1 VSGRPRAWGVLPIPF
16 QAEIGYEK
24 AMSNN
29 GRSQRQTKLDS
40 AFNTQPND
48 VIPARPTPQEV
59 AARAY
64 SLYEAEGRPNGHAE
78 DHWLRAECEVMQ
90 ERQASVRS

>member
-1 VSGRPRAWGVLPIPF
+1 
-16 QAEIGYEK
+16 
-24 AMSNN
+24 MSKN
-29 GRSQRQTKLDS
+29 GRSQRQARLD
-40 AFNTQPND
+40 AALDTQPND

-78 DHWLRAECEVMQ
+78 DHWLRAEGEVMQ
-90 ERQASVRS
+90 ERQATVNA